1 MTIGLFAQ
9 IGLLAHLFSL
19 LAPALGT
26 QRAGLAMGLATVA
39 AIAGRT
45 IVGWTMPLG
54 ADRRLAAGACYAAQ
68 LIGSMAFIAAGGTDI
83 PLLLFGI
90 LSFGIGF
97 GNANSLPPLIA
108 QREFIAEDA
117 ARVVALIVAVSQSA
131 YAFAP
136 VTFSLIRD
144 LVPSGTGTDAGAGIF
159 VAAAIAQAL
168 AIGAFLAGRERQA
181 DRHLVV
187 EPAGAMQPSQ
197 LCEPPVDRGEI
208 LAGKAGGDDCW
219 APS

>member
-1 MTIGLFAQ
+1 MTVGLFAQ
-9 IGLLAHLFSL
+9 IGLLAHLFLL

-26 QRAGLAMGLATVA
+26 QQAGLAMGLATVA

-45 IVGWTMPLG
+45 VVGWTMPLG
-54 ADRRLAAGACYAAQ
+54 ADRRLVACACYAAQ
-68 LIGSMAFIAAGGTDI
+68 LIGSMAFIAADGTNI
-83 PLLLFGI
+83 PLLFGGI
-90 LSFGIGF
+90 LAFGIGF

-108 QREFIAEDA
+108 QREFIPEDA
-117 ARVVALIVAVSQSA
+117 ARVVALIVAVSQGA

-144 LVPSGTGTDAGAGIF
+144 LVPGGTGTDAGAGIF

-181 DRHLVV
+181 DRHLVI
-187 EPAGAMQPSQ
+187 EPAAAMQPSPC
-197 LCEPPVDRGEI
+197 LNR
-208 LAGKAGGDDCW
+208 
-219 APS
+219 PSIAAKSASV